1 MGSYFAIALTSQSR
15 GEILLQGTITTKQ
28 FTPLALAQI
37 NRGRKTS
44 RQRPQGQGIEPFS
57 RSDNGSGSNADSDP
71 DGFDEEYL
79 GDVIHEVDSS
89 DEGEYT
95 ETLRLVAAAKGQ
107 ELLEGGW
114 QDEEDNE
121 EEATVY
127 TYCVADYPS
136 DDLDELRASGYTVQ
150 GILMPGYH
158 SNPPRPTI
166 CLFELPGHA
175 SRTKTSWLGD
185 HLYCNCV
192 KCTSILEQTATPEE
206 WQPWYDARTRWI
218 ARSRRKRAEYLE
230 ERVSGLAHKLQ
241 LKMKRSRMVVAM
253 ALRLS
258 EEEIQDWDEKGRW
271 DEKARE
277 KVLEKNPH
285 LTR

>member
-1 MGSYFAIALTSQSR
+1 VY
-15 GEILLQGTITTKQ
+15 
-28 FTPLALAQI
+28 
-37 NRGRKTS
+37 
-44 RQRPQGQGIEPFS
+44 
-57 RSDNGSGSNADSDP
+57 
-71 DGFDEEYL
+71 
-79 GDVIHEVDSS
+79 EVDSS
-89 DEGEYT
+89 DDDECSEI
-95 ETLRLVAAAKGQ
+95 RRSVAAAKDQ
-107 ELLEGGW
+107 ELLEDGW
-114 QDEEDNE
+114 QDEEDDDE
-121 EEATVY
+121 PIEY
-127 TYCVADYPS
+127 TYCVANYPS
-136 DDLDELRASGYTVQ
+136 DDLDELRALGYAVQ
-150 GILMPGYH
+150 AIVMPGYFP
-158 SNPPRPTI
+158 NPPRPTA

-206 WQPWYDARTRWI
+206 WQPWYDTRTRWI

-230 ERVSGLAHKLQ
+230 ERVSGLARKLQ

-277 KVLEKNPH
+277 KVLEENPH
-285 LTR
+285 LARQNLVV